1 MSDSEIQ
8 SVGRATARVDEGW
21 PRPLSGDELSWSW
34 EAAWRDMGANP
45 PPGLIERLLTAW
57 SEPQRRYHGLQHLGE
72 CLALLERWHIAAEH
86 PAEVALALWFHDAVY
101 GVQSTDNEFRSAEWV
116 AHEMQ
121 EAGCAWEAVQRVHQ
135 MVMATRHDG
144 QASTGDQAL
153 LLDID
158 LAILGSPPVRFA
170 AYDRDVRAEYSWVPE
185 AVYRGKRREV
195 LVGFLRP
202 DLYRTAPARSL
213 LGDQADAN
221 LRHAIAELS
230 G

>member
-1 MSDSEIQ
+1 MSDRQLPNVS
-8 SVGRATARVDEGW
+8 RATERVDIAW
-21 PRPLSGDELSWSW
+21 PRPLFSDELSRSW
-34 EAAWRDMGANP
+34 EAAWRDTGATP
-45 PPGLIERLLTAW
+45 PPGLLKRLLAAW
-57 SEPQRRYHGLQHLGE
+57 SEPQRRYHDLQHLGE
-72 CLALLERWHIAAEH
+72 CLALLERWRLAAEH
-86 PAEVALALWFHDAVY
+86 PAEVGLALWFHDAVY
-101 GVQSTDNEFRSAEWV
+101 DVRAADNEVRSAEWV

-135 MVMATRHDG
+135 MVMASRHDVL
-144 QASTGDQAL
+144 ASTSDEAL
-153 LLDID
+153 LVDID

-170 AYDRDVRAEYSWVPE
+170 SYDRNVRAEYSWVPE

-195 LVGFLRP
+195 LLEFLHP
-202 DLYRTAPARSL
+202 DLYQTAAARTL